1 MSENT
6 DEENKNTKNI
16 DLEERY
22 IESENSNYIGMEG
35 RDLIKNRKHPFN
47 LNCSVCNSQI
57 TNNKYIC
64 VICPKCIL
72 CPKCEEI
79 HIHPV
84 LKCKSS
90 QLSTLKDVYIYINKR
105 NMVVQSF
112 LKNEKDSSGFKLFQD
127 IFSSKYEIKLSS
139 NYNEIKM
146 RPNKSLNIPIT
157 LQNLSSNKVECKILQ
172 LFLIAKNT
180 KDLKVY
186 NKELDL
192 VINKREQNDVNIL
205 VESNNHIDEYN
216 FTIEL
221 YSIKNIKLKSNTLE
235 FNVIV
240 NNDEEEEQLNEEF
253 KEYPSI
259 IITSKETKKG
269 IKKIMENKFITED
282 PITIFQ
288 FLKNNNND
296 IDKTID
302 NFTTIN
308 RKKRSK
314 TII

>member
-6 DEENKNTKNI
+6 DKENKIIKNI
-16 DLEERY
+16 DFEERF
-22 IESENSNYIGMEG
+22 IESENISYE
-35 RDLIKNRKHPFN
+35 RDLIEIRKHPFN
-47 LNCSVCNSQI
+47 LHCSICNSQI
-57 TNNKYIC
+57 KSNKYIC

-72 CPKCEEI
+72 CEKCEEI

-105 NMVVQSF
+105 NMVIQSF

-127 IFSSKYEIKLSS
+127 IFSHKYEIKLSS
-139 NYNEIKM
+139 DYNQIKM

-157 LQNLSSNKVECKILQ
+157 IQNLSSNKVECKILQ
-172 LFLIAKNT
+172 IFLIAKNT

-192 VINKREQNDVNIL
+192 IINKREQNDVNIL
-205 VESNNHIDEYN
+205 VESNNHIDEYS
-216 FTIEL
+216 FIVEL
-221 YSIKNIKLKSNTLE
+221 YSIKNIKLKSNSLE
-235 FNVIV
+235 FKVIV
-240 NNDEEEEQLNEEF
+240 NNDEEEEKLNEEF
-253 KEYPSI
+253 KDYPKI
-259 IITSKETKKG
+259 LITSKETKIG
-269 IKKIMENKFITED
+269 IKKIMENKLITED

-296 IDKTID
+296 IDKTIE

-308 RKKRSK
+308 RKERSK
-314 TII
+314 TIL